1 MAAVG
6 TMCLPLGRLADGT
19 QATASHTLEHP
30 PEAHT
35 LHRPLRLALDE
46 TSSLDHISDTG
57 LM

>member
-6 TMCLPLGRLADGT
+6 TMCLPLRRLADGT

-30 PEAHT
+30 PEDRT
-35 LHRPLRLALDE
+35 LHRPLRLALVE
-46 TSSLDHISDTG
+46 TSSLDHISDTS